1 MPVAFPIAQNMES
14 LVTLP
19 LRGAIPLLIAGL
31 VLLNLG
37 ADAEAAPTVVPSLG
51 AARTYAVL
59 GGSTVVNTGTSLITG
74 DLGVSP
80 GSTISGFP
88 PGIITG
94 TNPDAAAA
102 QLAVTSAYNILEGQ
116 ACDTVLTGQDLG
128 GLILPPGVYCFSSS
142 AQLTGTLTL
151 DGQGSPAPAWVFQ
164 IGTTLTAAS
173 GSSVVFINGG
183 QACGAFW
190 KVGSSATLGT
200 TSSSLGHVLALTN
213 ITLTTGATVSGSLV
227 ARNGFVTLDGN
238 NVAAVGDCSPV
249 TTVASSRNPSNL
261 TESVTFT
268 ATVTPMVTGGSPTG
282 LVDFRD
288 GAVVI
293 CSAAPLVSG
302 QATCAT
308 SALVAGMHAISANY
322 LGDGSNTPSLGALPG
337 GQLVLDATPL
347 VAGDVRISQF
357 RFRGAALA
365 GSGSRN
371 EFIELY
377 INKPVDVTVGA
388 DGWAVSTFD
397 PAGSTKSTIATVP
410 AGTIL
415 KAKSYYLI
423 VNNSA
428 TNGFTFGALPNYPA
442 FTTSALTTT
451 VGSGD
456 LQYAGDIPDGAGL
469 AIFKSTT
476 SLDSGN
482 RLDSVGFSSVSFDP
496 LYQEGTGL
504 TPSGGI
510 SEDGEYAF
518 VRKNVG
524 GVPVDTGD
532 NEADFY
538 FVSMD
543 ARTFLGRTSQLGAPG
558 PRGQSSG
565 SSMVLGFSVIDPA
578 ISSALPPNRVTDLSF
593 TPNHLEFRFRVIN
606 NTGQAITALRWRFV
620 TLTNLNSPGYL
631 LPTQADLR
639 PITGVSRTLSP
650 ATSIGSTGVEGLT
663 LELDALQTLGGGLN
677 STVVYALPG
686 PLAPGASVD
695 VNFAFTKTRGGTF
708 RFLTQVEAVP

>member
-1 MPVAFPIAQNMES
+1 MES

-19 LRGAIPLLIAGL
+19 LRGAILLMIASL
-31 VLLNLG
+31 VLLSVS

-59 GGSTVVNTGTSLITG
+59 GGSTVINTGLSIVTG

-88 PGIITG
+88 PGVIVG

-102 QLAVTSAYNILEGQ
+102 QLAVTSAYNILESQ

-128 GLILPPGVYCFSSS
+128 GLTLGPGVYCFSSS

-164 IGTTLTAAS
+164 IGTTLTAAN

-183 QACGAFW
+183 QSCGVFW

-213 ITLTTGATVSGSLV
+213 ITLTTGATVSGGLF

-238 NVAAVGDCSPV
+238 NVVAVGNCSPV
-249 TTVASSRNPSNL
+249 TTVVSSRNPSNL

-268 ATVTPMVTGGSPTG
+268 ATVTPMVTGASPAGTVS
-282 LVDFRD
+282 LTD

-293 CSAAPLVSG
+293 CSAVPLVSG
-302 QATCAT
+302 QATCTT
-308 SALVAGMHAISANY
+308 SALVAGLHAISANY
-322 LGDGSNTPSLGALPG
+322 SGDGSNAASTGALPG
-337 GQLVLDATPL
+337 GQLVVDATPL
-347 VAGDVRISQF
+347 AAGDVRISQF
-357 RFRGAALA
+357 RFRGEAVS
-365 GSGSRN
+365 GNGSRN

-397 PAGSTKSTIATVP
+397 PAGSTASTIAVVP

-415 KAKSYYLI
+415 KARSYYLI
-423 VNNSA
+423 VNDSGS
-428 TNGFTFGALPNYPA
+428 TGFTSGALPAYPA
-442 FTTSALTTT
+442 FSTSALPTT

-456 LQYAGDIPDGAGL
+456 LQYTGDIPDGAGL
-469 AIFKSTT
+469 AIFQSET
-476 SLDSGN
+476 SLDIGN
-482 RLDSVGFSSVSFDP
+482 RLDSVGFSHTPP
-496 LYQEGTGL
+496 LDALYREGTGL

-510 SEDGEYAF
+510 SADAEFVF
-518 VRKNVG
+518 VRKSVG

-538 FVSMD
+538 FVSTD
-543 ARTFLGRTSQLGAPG
+543 ARTFVGRTSQLGAPG

-565 SSMVLGFSVIDPA
+565 RSMVLAFSFIDPA
-578 ISSALPPNRVTDLSF
+578 VSQALPPNRAVDLSF
-593 TPNHLEFRFRVIN
+593 TPNHLEFRFRVTN

-620 TLTNLNSPGYL
+620 TLTNLNGPGYL

-639 PITGVSRTLSP
+639 PITGVNRALVP
-650 ATSIGSTGVEGLT
+650 ATSIGATSVFGLA
-663 LELDALQTLGGGLN
+663 LELDALQPLGGGLN
-677 STVVYALPG
+677 STVVYALPAS
-686 PLAPGASVD
+686 LAPGASVD
-695 VNFAFTKTRGGTF
+695 VNFVFAKSRGGTF